1 MRLLTMRPSV
11 KVLSSTPR
19 PSPSVRMPMVK
30 PSTRRSS
37 IWLAST
43 LRTVMP
49 ISASEDQSEIVCRM
63 TFSPV

>member
-1 MRLLTMRPSV
+1 
-11 KVLSSTPR
+11 
-19 PSPSVRMPMVK
+19 MPMVK